1 MSGKDAA
8 LQSRL
13 RLIGTGILVAGMLA
27 ATLVDLTAK
36 PDDGSATAD
45 YKRDEYQMEY
55 IGGKSNLLATEIR
68 EWIGSLWH
76 GRRLSETLAVL
87 SIGGSAAC
95 FFLAQRLNFSPAAG
109 NREDGTDA

>member
-55 IGGKSNLLATEIR
+55 MGGDFPRRWPFSRLGAPLPAS
-68 EWIGSLWH
+68 SLP
-76 GRRLSETLAVL
+76 
-87 SIGGSAAC
+87 SA
-95 FFLAQRLNFSPAAG
+95 
-109 NREDGTDA
+109 